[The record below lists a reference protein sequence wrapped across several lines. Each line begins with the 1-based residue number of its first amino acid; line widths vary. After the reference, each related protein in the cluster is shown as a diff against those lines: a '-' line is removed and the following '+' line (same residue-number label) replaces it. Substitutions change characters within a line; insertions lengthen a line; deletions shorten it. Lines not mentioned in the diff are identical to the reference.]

1 VVVAKRHTMQ
11 REGRLSVIASI
22 ALLLLACVFG
32 LAGVMK
38 LLDRAGTRR
47 AVQAFGTPPRLVPA
61 GAAVLPLAELA
72 IAASLI
78 PSATARWGA
87 LAAVALLAVFCA
99 AIIRALRSGVTP
111 DCNCFGGL
119 SQTEVGRGTLLRNLL
134 LAGVAGLAAVGA
146 SDPPIGALN
155 WVTVPAA
162 RDRPVLIVLASC
174 LAILGWVCWQLLR
187 QNGRLILALEAR
199 PAEPGRGRDALAVDD
214 LAPLEPGMPA
224 PEFTGRDLDGETVSL
239 HSLLAA
245 GRPVLLFFTDP
256 ACVAC
261 APGLE
266 LVARAQR
273 ERADELTL
281 AVISRGSLERTQAR
295 SMQLG
300 LQRVVPQRD
309 EALFEAYRVF
319 GVPGVVLIDAD
330 GRLEHP
336 IALGVNAAREI
347 IDNAGTDR
355 SPGVEAAI
363 A

>member
-1 VVVAKRHTMQ
+1 MSVA
-11 REGRLSVIASI
+11 ASF
-22 ALLLLACVFG
+22 ALLVLACVFG
-32 LAGVMK
+32 LAGVAK

-47 AVQAFGTPPRLVPA
+47 AVQAFGTPPRLVRA
-61 GAAVLPLAELA
+61 VAALLPLAELA

-87 LAAVALLAVFCA
+87 LAAATLLAVFCA
-99 AIIRALRSGVTP
+99 AIIRALRSGATP

-134 LAGVAGLAAVGA
+134 LGGVAGLAAVGA

-162 RDRPVLIVLASC
+162 RDRPVVIVLVSC
-174 LAILGWVCWQLLR
+174 LAMLGWVCWQLLR
-187 QNGRLILALEAR
+187 QNGRLLFALEAQ
-199 PAEPGRGRDALAVDD
+199 PAELGRGGEVLAADD

-224 PEFTGRDLDGETVSL
+224 PEFTGRDLEGEPVSL
-239 HSLLAA
+239 SSLLAA
-245 GRPVLLFFTDP
+245 GRPVVLFFTDP

-281 AVISRGSLERTQAR
+281 AVISRGSLERTRTR

-300 LQRVVPQRD
+300 LQRVVPQHD

-330 GRLEHP
+330 GRLERP

-347 IDNAGTDR
+347 VDSAGADR
-355 SPGVEAAI
+355 SPGVEVAVA
-363 A
+363 